1 MNQLQ
6 SIERK
11 LLCHFLGPTR
21 GGKQRERGM
30 SVSSVMF
37 GLIIVAAIS
46 LALWGYFKYMKSGT
60 SVQIE
65 TNNLMMIASASKS
78 LKSGGSYASV
88 NNAALQRMQAF
99 GSMTGA
105 DPGGT
110 VRNGWNGTVVV
121 TGTAS
126 ELQIAYN
133 GVPTSACDRFVT
145 AAMATGEFAEP
156 VPSCSNAG
164 ASDLSFVA
172 Y

>member
-1 MNQLQ
+1 MNQIQ
-6 SIERK
+6 TIERK
-11 LLCHFLGPTR
+11 LLGYIFRPASQTKNR
-21 GGKQRERGM
+21 QRGM

-37 GLIIVAAIS
+37 GLIIVAALT

-65 TNNLMMIASASKS
+65 TNNLMMIVSGSKS
-78 LKSGGSYASV
+78 LKSGGSYANV
-88 NNAALQRMQAF
+88 DNAALQRMQAF
-99 GSMTGA
+99 GSMTGG

-126 ELQIAYN
+126 QLQIAYN
-133 GVPTSACDRFVT
+133 GVPTSACDRLVAT
-145 AAMATGEFAEP
+145 AMASGEFAEP
-156 VPSCSNAG
+156 APSCSDAA
-164 ASDLSFVA
+164 ASDLNFVA